1 MPVNHQHQNPTPPI
15 RWIRPALGP
24 ETEGAERSEEGEMVS
39 TVLTAQLL
47 TRDSRPEALVAFS

>member
-24 ETEGAERSEEGEMVS
+24 ETEGAGAPNRLV
-39 TVLTAQLL
+39 V
-47 TRDSRPEALVAFS
+47 RDT